1 MRPPLV
7 IVRGPL
13 TKNHLQM
20 AFVEGNQKVETF
32 TTKAPAQSL
41 AHRARLRS
49 RPPQNSDTQVR
60 ETLVDLLNEDAIAI
74 VDDEAVGM
82 IARQGF
88 PELLCRPPSD
98 GQ

>member
-1 MRPPLV
+1 
-7 IVRGPL
+7 
-13 TKNHLQM
+13 M

-49 RPPQNSDTQVR
+49 RPPRNSDTQVR

-74 VDDEAVGM
+74 MDDEAVGM
-82 IARQGF
+82 MSGLPGTAVLSI
-88 PELLCRPPSD
+88 PPSD